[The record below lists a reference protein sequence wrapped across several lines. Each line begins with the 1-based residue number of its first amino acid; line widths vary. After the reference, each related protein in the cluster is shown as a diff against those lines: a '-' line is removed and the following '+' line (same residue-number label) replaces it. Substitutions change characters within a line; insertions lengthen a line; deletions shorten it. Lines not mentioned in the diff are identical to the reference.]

1 MSVGFTKWTV
11 LNNKPIEKL
20 ESNLWYVSGI
30 LGKRVE
36 RKMLIARREDGDL
49 VIFNPIA
56 LDEPGMAELES
67 FGRIA
72 YIVAPNAFHRQ
83 DTLIWKQRYP
93 QVKVVAPRGAHKAV
107 SKAAPVD
114 LVCDELSADPHM
126 TLTHPAGFANKEALL
141 LVRHGANQ
149 TVITC
154 DALCNFPAKMPLPLQ
169 VLMGPIGMTSTP
181 RAIRWLML
189 KDKAAWAAQL
199 AELAPQTTRL
209 IPGHGAVVVPA
220 STGLLSAH
228 KLLVG

>member
-1 MSVGFTKWTV
+1 MPVGFTTWTV
-11 LNNKPIEKL
+11 LKNKPIEKL

-36 RKMLIARREDGDL
+36 RKMLIARRDDGDL
-49 VIFNPIA
+49 VVFNPIA
-56 LDEPGMAELES
+56 LDEAGMAELES

-83 DTLIWKQRYP
+83 DTMIWKQRYP

-107 SKAAPVD
+107 SKAAQVD
-114 LVCDELSADPHM
+114 LVCDELSADPNI
-126 TLTHPAGFANKEALL
+126 TLTHTAGFADKEALL
-141 LVRHGANQ
+141 LVRHGADQ

-169 VLMGPIGMTSTP
+169 VLMGPIGTLSTP
-181 RAIRWLML
+181 RAIRWML
-189 KDKAAWAAQL
+189 LKNKAAWAEQL

-209 IPGHGAVVVPA
+209 IPGHGAVVMPA
-220 STGLLSAH
+220 SSGLLSAR
-228 KLLVG
+228 KLLIG